1 MTRLAFIAVLSLS
14 LLAACGGGDPVDEA
28 TAPITIGA
36 IFDLTGPT
44 SDVGTMYAEAIRD
57 YYARLNGL
65 GGIDGRP
72 VELLWNDYGYDV
84 AKAEQLYSEYVQ
96 AGSVMFMGW
105 GTGDTEALRGR
116 IAADQIPFV
125 SASFSHVLGDPE
137 EAPFN
142 FLVGTTYSDQLFI
155 LLDYLMEEAEA
166 SGGEK
171 PNVALMHHPSPFGL
185 SPWRQGGE
193 EYAKQLGIEMAPHEM
208 ARGNTDFS
216 ATLTRIAESGAN
228 WVVFQ
233 NTSGPASLALKNAR
247 DLGLDIRF
255 ACLNYCS
262 NEVLLELAGEA
273 ADGVL
278 GSIIYSPPGEGIDG
292 LNDAAEYLASKGGS
306 IDEEGLLYG
315 QGWTVAGFVTE
326 AIERAAATGE
336 ITGEAIRAA
345 FETFD
350 GLESGGVTAPVTF
363 TATDHRGV
371 KGMRIFEV
379 RDGKWRPVTEMRLA
393 GSPGAAE

>member
-1 MTRLAFIAVLSLS
+1 MTRLASVAVLSLL
-14 LLAACGGGDPVDEA
+14 LLAACGGGEPVDEA
-28 TAPITIGA
+28 TAPIKIGA

-57 YYARLNGL
+57 YYDWLNER
-65 GGIDGRP
+65 GGIGGRP
-72 VELLWNDYGYDV
+72 VELMWNDYGYDV
-84 AKAEQLYSEYVQ
+84 ARAEQLYSEFVQ
-96 AGSVMFMGW
+96 AGAVMFMGW

-116 IAADQIPFV
+116 IADDRIPFV
-125 SASFSHVLGDPE
+125 SASFSHVLGDPA
-137 EAPFN
+137 EAPYN

-155 LLDYLMEEAEA
+155 LLDYLMEQAQA
-166 SGGEK
+166 TGGEK
-171 PNVALMHHPSPFGL
+171 PNVALMHHASPFGL

-193 EYAKQLGIEMAPHEM
+193 EYAMQLGIEMAPHEM

-233 NTSGPASLALKNAR
+233 NTSNPASVAIKNAR
-247 DLGLDIRF
+247 DLGLDLRF

-262 NEVLLELAGEA
+262 NEVLVELAGEA
-273 ADGVL
+273 ANGVL

-292 LNDAAEYLASKGGS
+292 LNDAAEYLAAQGGS

-315 QGWTVAGFVTE
+315 QGWTVASFVTE
-326 AIERAAATGE
+326 AIERAEATGE
-336 ITGEAIRAA
+336 ISGEAIHAA

-350 GLESGGVTAPVTF
+350 GLESGGVTVPVTF

-379 RDGKWRPVTEMRLA
+379 RDGKWQPVTEMRVAASPEAA
-393 GSPGAAE
+393 G